1 MAAPL
6 ALDIAPHDDL
16 PGWRRGEEALESL
29 AYIDGFTEQEKR
41 AVELLIV
48 EEVRPLSPF
57 PFCSAVHMAA
67 SSSPVSMLKCSEM
80 LQLKQSTKRPQDY
93 LKEMPPMANFKLE
106 VSPLTSLHYPGRL
119 ADTTH

>member
-6 ALDIAPHDDL
+6 ALDVAPHNDL
-16 PGWRRGEEALESL
+16 PGWRRGEEALDSL

-67 SSSPVSMLKCSEM
+67 FKQSSVDTEM
-80 LQLKQSTKRPQDY
+80 LGIATAKAKHKEAPGLPQGDATHAQLQVGGQPS
-93 LKEMPPMANFKLE
+93 
-106 VSPLTSLHYPGRL
+106 HIL
-119 ADTTH
+119 ALSW

>member
-16 PGWRRGEEALESL
+16 PGWRRGEEALDSL

-48 EEVRPLSPF
+48 EEVRPLSPYR
-57 PFCSAVHMAA
+57 SALLKHGSIKQ
-67 SSSPVSMLKCSEM
+67 SSVDTEM
-80 LQLKQSTKRPQDY
+80 LGSAAAEAKHEEAPGLPQGDATHGQLQVGGRPSHI
-93 LKEMPPMANFKLE
+93 LA
-106 VSPLTSLHYPGRL
+106 HPGRL
-119 ADTTH
+119 ADTNQ

>member
-16 PGWRRGEEALESL
+16 PGWRRGEEALDSL

-57 PFCSAVHMAA
+57 RFALLCTWHLQAVQCRH
-67 SSSPVSMLKCSEM
+67 
-80 LQLKQSTKRPQDY
+80 
-93 LKEMPPMANFKLE
+93 
-106 VSPLTSLHYPGRL
+106 
-119 ADTTH
+119 